1 VYGQDDGIH
10 VWYTAPSGTAGN
22 AITFTQAMTILNN
35 GNVGIGT
42 ASPQVK
48 LSVQG
53 TQNNTII
60 PANAVAKFVG
70 GDAGIF
76 VGNLAGTPNYGAWLQ
91 AMRESDAF
99 VFPLSLQPNGGN
111 VGIGT
116 TNPDYKLNINSSS
129 TYKALMLQ
137 ANALGTRFDVAL
149 EFNVINVRT
158 VPYARIGL
166 QVTSASSNDETGGL
180 TFWTINSGTL
190 SEKMSVAGGGAVT
203 INNLAT
209 GTVTSSSGTLS
220 ATSDMN
226 LKISDG
232 YIDNA
237 LDKIMNLKP
246 RYFYWKEETGL
257 PTNIR
262 QLGFYAQEV
271 NQSLGEEAANT
282 PKNENDKWGIYD
294 RSIIA
299 MLTKAIQEQQSQ
311 IDILKQE
318 IINLKNK

>member
-1 VYGQDDGIH
+1 MLI
-10 VWYTAPSGTAGN
+10 
-22 AITFTQAMTILNN
+22 
-35 GNVGIGT
+35 
-42 ASPQVK
+42 
-48 LSVQG
+48 
-53 TQNNTII
+53 
-60 PANAVAKFVG
+60 
-70 GDAGIF
+70 
-76 VGNLAGTPNYGAWLQ
+76 
-91 AMRESDAF
+91 
-99 VFPLSLQPNGGN
+99 
-111 VGIGT
+111 
-116 TNPDYKLNINSSS
+116 SS
-129 TYKALMLQ
+129 
-137 ANALGTRFDVAL
+137 
-149 EFNVINVRT
+149 
-158 VPYARIGL
+158 
-166 QVTSASSNDETGGL
+166 
-180 TFWTINSGTL
+180 
-190 SEKMSVAGGGAVT
+190 GGAVT
-203 INNLAT
+203 IANLAN
-209 GTVTSSSGTLS
+209 GTVTSSNGTLS

-271 NQSLGEEAANT
+271 NQSLGEEASNT

>member
-1 VYGQDDGIH
+1 MHLILLLPPWQGGYNENNFFALRSSGSIDDYAQFLLRESGGSGNFGTGETGQLEF
-10 VWYTAPSGTAGN
+10 VTYS
-22 AITFTQAMTILNN
+22 
-35 GNVGIGT
+35 
-42 ASPQVK
+42 S
-48 LSVQG
+48 S
-53 TQNNTII
+53 NTIG
-60 PANAVAKFVG
+60 ALVVG
-70 GDAGIF
+70 TIQSRPVIF
-76 VGNLAGTPNYGAWLQ
+76 GTNNLER
-91 AMRESDAF
+91 MR
-99 VFPLSLQPNGGN
+99 
-111 VGIGT
+111 IT
-116 TNPDYKLNINSSS
+116 
-129 TYKALMLQ
+129 
-137 ANALGTRFDVAL
+137 
-149 EFNVINVRT
+149 
-158 VPYARIGL
+158 
-166 QVTSASSNDETGGL
+166 
-180 TFWTINSGTL
+180 
-190 SEKMSVAGGGAVT
+190 GGGAVT
-203 INNLAT
+203 INNLGT

-220 ATSDMN
+220 ASSDMN

-299 MLTKAIQEQQSQ
+299 MLTKAMQEQQSQ